1 MQEKKE
7 NFIASKFNIVIRYG
21 LFLIVISLIVSLSR
35 SIIKLT
41 KAEDKIQDV
50 KNKII
55 SLKKDNQN
63 LQNDISQMQ
72 SDFFIEKQAR
82 DKLGLAKKGE
92 IVLVLPPNENY
103 DALINQNN
111 EAKPTLPL
119 PNWKKW
125 LKVFNF

>member
-7 NFIASKFNIVIRYG
+7 NFIASKLNIVIRYG
-21 LFLIVISLIVSLSR
+21 LFLIVISLIISLSR

-55 SLKKDNQN
+55 SLKKGNEDLNNQ
-63 LQNDISQMQ
+63 ISRME
-72 SDFFIEKQAR
+72 SDFFIEKEAR

-92 IVLVLPPNENY
+92 IVLVLPSSENY
-103 DALINQNN
+103 ESLINPDSTTEPN
-111 EAKPTLPL
+111 LPL
-119 PNWKKW
+119 PNYKKW
-125 LKVFNF
+125 LKVFKF

>member
-7 NFIASKFNIVIRYG
+7 NFIASKLNIVIRYG
-21 LFLIVISLIVSLSR
+21 LFLIVISLIISLSR

-55 SLKKDNQN
+55 SLKKGNEDLNNQ
-63 LQNDISQMQ
+63 ISRME
-72 SDFFIEKQAR
+72 SDFFIEKEAR

-92 IVLVLPPNENY
+92 IVLVLPPSNNY
-103 DALINQNN
+103 ESLINIDS
-111 EAKPTLPL
+111 EAEPNLPL
-119 PNWKKW
+119 PNYKKW
-125 LKVFNF
+125 LKIFNF